1 MLLHILKTIKDINYN
16 LNFCGVLKMNLEDEI
31 KQTKFRS
38 EFQKLA
44 VNMMFTHNWL
54 VKNHTEL
61 LKKFDLTIAQYNIL
75 RILRG
80 QLPKSASINL
90 LKDRMIIKTS
100 DASRLIERLRTKKL
114 IERKISRHDRR
125 RSEVKITRKG
135 IDVLS
140 NLDVQD
146 KDFDQLLNNLTITE
160 AKSLN
165 DLLDK
170 VRN

>member
-1 MLLHILKTIKDINYN
+1 MK
-16 LNFCGVLKMNLEDEI
+16 LEDEI

-44 VNMMFTHNWL
+44 VNLMFTHNWL

-90 LKDRMIIKTS
+90 LKRDYQFTTNC
-100 DASRLIERLRTKKL
+100 L
-114 IERKISRHDRR
+114 
-125 RSEVKITRKG
+125 
-135 IDVLS
+135 
-140 NLDVQD
+140 
-146 KDFDQLLNNLTITE
+146 
-160 AKSLN
+160 
-165 DLLDK
+165 
-170 VRN
+170 

>member
-1 MLLHILKTIKDINYN
+1 MK
-16 LNFCGVLKMNLEDEI
+16 LEDEI
-31 KQTKFRS
+31 KQTKFKS
-38 EFQKLA
+38 EYQKLA
-44 VNMMFTHNWL
+44 VNLMFTHNWL
-54 VKNHTEL
+54 VKNHTIL

-100 DASRLIERLRTKKL
+100 DASRLVERLRRKKM
-114 IERKISRHDRR
+114 IERKISKTDRR
-125 RSEVKITRKG
+125 RSEVKITQKG

-140 NLDVQD
+140 NLDIHD
-146 KDFDQLLNNLTITE
+146 ADFDQLLNHLTITE
-160 AKSLN
+160 AESLN
-165 DLLDK
+165 NLLDK